1 MATKDMKKNRRFYLL
16 LFILTIISLFSYHF
30 FKVKSYVKEYQKD
43 NVSIMESYNKEQKNY
58 LYRFNY
64 SNEDYVIAIPKD
76 YNWKRKLVK
85 NIEVINNDNETCLKI
100 ISDDLS
106 FYPLCRKNGEQISY
120 LLTSEEMKKNFNI
133 PIITYDEVT
142 KYNDITIY
150 NYFYHNF
157 YIWNYRGFDYLS
169 NSNNEK
175 ITLFD
180 KDVYDPK
187 LIVKT
192 NDYLFVPDY
201 NSNYYFSKV
210 YLINS
215 LNGKVSTW
223 NLKKNIYFDSNILGV
238 INNEIYLLD
247 KHENIEWKINL
258 TKKSLEKIGTKN
270 KNGLFYNNE
279 WLKLSLNKII
289 EEQVFKGLKAI
300 NFYNDNGL
308 KANILDNN
316 IKLKNEDVELVGST
330 NEKVYYLIN
339 DVLYEYSLA
348 FGEVKLLSKFEWNF
362 NNQNIIFIF

>member
-1 MATKDMKKNRRFYLL
+1 ML
-16 LFILTIISLFSYHF
+16 
-30 FKVKSYVKEYQKD
+30 
-43 NVSIMESYNKEQKNY
+43 
-58 LYRFNY
+58 
-64 SNEDYVIAIPKD
+64 
-76 YNWKRKLVK
+76 
-85 NIEVINNDNETCLKI
+85 
-100 ISDDLS
+100 
-106 FYPLCRKNGEQISY
+106 
-120 LLTSEEMKKNFNI
+120 
-133 PIITYDEVT
+133 
-142 KYNDITIY
+142 
-150 NYFYHNF
+150 
-157 YIWNYRGFDYLS
+157 
-169 NSNNEK
+169 
-175 ITLFD
+175 
-180 KDVYDPK
+180 
-187 LIVKT
+187 T
-192 NDYLFVPDY
+192 NDYFFVPDY